1 MKYLYLTLIL
11 LFTSS
16 ASLAKDL
23 PITLNIFDLPLN
35 NPFQQSYPEE
45 EHKKIDVYKERSPL
59 EYSSQETNYIET
71 LADLFDNSIVGEVRE
86 QVTNFGFNK
95 FSMGTGAVDVTFQVK
110 NGVKYAIKDTL
121 AGYPEYQRRKITEE
135 ILNSNLNSH
144 INTEKFISGNQ
155 ADSDTFDLGNIF
167 GGILSNFGDFSNYF
181 NFDHSNLVLITR
193 NLLEKRV
200 SQDLFNFFQII
211 AYILLSLFTTMRTF
225 KNIRP
230 TREQNESYSQI
241 IYDSLIC
248 LLLISF
254 LGSILDMIIRMIT
267 LIQAG
272 IHSIIET
279 NFINLELDYF
289 SLERSWENIS
299 NHIGYMPALILSI
312 IDSLSQVFVYFYVI
326 GLIIFIILGKI
337 ISPLW
342 ALTIMSRKL
351 KQSFFENLFKWSK
364 CLFSLTMIP
373 LIFLLA
379 KLFAQE
385 FNDIDNGIFE
395 VVISIIGFI
404 LLPLSLNIFKIM
416 K

>member
-1 MKYLYLTLIL
+1 MKKLYLALII
-11 LFTSS
+11 LFISVS
-16 ASLAKDL
+16 AVKAKDSQ
-23 PITLNIFDLPLN
+23 IKLNILDIPSN
-35 NPFQQSYPEE
+35 IFQNQYPEE
-45 EHKKIDVYKERSPL
+45 ENKKIDVYKEKSPL
-59 EYSSQETNYIET
+59 EYTSQETDFIET
-71 LADLFDNSIVGEVRE
+71 ITDLFDNSIVGEVRE

-95 FSMGTGAVDVTFQVK
+95 FSLGTGAVDVTFQVK

-121 AGYPEYQRRKITEE
+121 AGYPEYQRRKTTEE

-155 ADSDTFDLGNIF
+155 EDSDIFNLGNLF

-181 NFDHSNLVLITR
+181 NFDHSNLVLITQ

-200 SQDLFNFFQII
+200 CQDLFNFFQVI
-211 AYILLSLFTTMRTF
+211 AYILLTLFTTMRVF
-225 KNIRP
+225 KNIKP
-230 TREQNESYSQI
+230 TEQHHESYSQI
-241 IYDSLIC
+241 IYDSLVC

-254 LGSILDMIIRMIT
+254 LGPILDIIIEMIT

-279 NFINLELDYF
+279 NFIDLGLDYF

-312 IDSLSQVFVYFYVI
+312 IDSISQVFVYFFVI

-342 ALTIMSRKL
+342 ALTIMFPSL

-364 CLFSLTMIP
+364 CLFSLTLIP
-373 LIFLLA
+373 LIFLLI
-379 KLFAQE
+379 KLLAQE
-385 FNDIDNGIFE
+385 FNDVNNGIFE

-404 LLPLSLNIFKIM
+404 LLPLSLNIFKM